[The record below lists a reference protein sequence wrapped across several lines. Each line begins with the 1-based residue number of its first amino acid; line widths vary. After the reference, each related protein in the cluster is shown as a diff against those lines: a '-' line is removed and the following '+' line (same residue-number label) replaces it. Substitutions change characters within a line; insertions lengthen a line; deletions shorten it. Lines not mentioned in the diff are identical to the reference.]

1 MTLNQILLIGR
12 AGNDPEMR
20 YTENATAV
28 TNFSLAVNNR
38 RRDENGDWVEDTE
51 WFRVTAWERQAES
64 VNQYLSKG
72 SRVFVDGRFSTSQ
85 YTNNS
90 GEARI
95 SLEVRAFKVIFL
107 DSASPSMV
115 DEVVVDAVGEYISE
129 SGTPDDDGGG
139 PLGIPSQN
147 PVQF

>member
-1 MTLNQILLIGR
+1 
-12 AGNDPEMR
+12 MR